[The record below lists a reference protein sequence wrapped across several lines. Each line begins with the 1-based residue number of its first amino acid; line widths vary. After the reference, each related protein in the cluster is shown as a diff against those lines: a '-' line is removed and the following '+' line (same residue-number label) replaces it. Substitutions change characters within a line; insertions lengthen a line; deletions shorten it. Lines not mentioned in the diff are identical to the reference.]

1 MNEWKTFIESRTV
14 WANFV
19 GLAALIL
26 SSLGYGTG
34 GIDEDTTV
42 EVILQIV
49 TGLSFLGSTLFRVLA
64 TRRIAA

>member
-1 MNEWKTFIESRTV
+1 MTEWKNFIESRTV

-34 GIDEDTTV
+34 GLDEEKAV

-49 TGLSFLGSTLFRVLA
+49 MGASFLGSTLFRVLA
-64 TRRIAA
+64 TRRITV